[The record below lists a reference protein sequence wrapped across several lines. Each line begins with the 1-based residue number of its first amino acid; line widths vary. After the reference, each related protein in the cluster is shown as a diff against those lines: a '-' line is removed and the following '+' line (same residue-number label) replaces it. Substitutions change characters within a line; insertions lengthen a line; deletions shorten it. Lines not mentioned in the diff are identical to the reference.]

1 MNICIINI
9 RENNPY
15 IGGVER
21 VSYLLG
27 QYWINNGQN
36 VIFLSCYKSNI
47 QKSYF
52 TNCKELFLPD
62 LEIIDRYFLYKNVI
76 CLIVNIFNFQNKSD
90 IIRDKK

>member
-36 VIFLSCYKSNI
+36 VIFLSCNKSNI

-62 LEIIDRYFLYKNVI
+62 SK
-76 CLIVNIFNFQNKSD
+76 NIFSEENIAFSTEIMIKYD
-90 IIRDKK
+90 F